1 MAILSGKNL
10 EEANLA
16 KKKRSLDM
24 FLTPEVEGIPIVLT
38 YIKGKLETSV
48 FSDKQKDILKRS
60 NVPIK
65 LYKPL
70 RNRIGGFKFEESR
83 VSGKVVKSCID
94 EKLYF
99 VAENLQ
105 VKGTNPFNRILRLN
119 LLHDRGFHTVLP
131 LCSWLATKVIVNSRD
146 GEKHLKERLLV
157 IREVAE
163 GTRPNYWDNST
174 LFRNPRPCHI
184 SEKQILGLH
193 LHDDMGCDPVP
204 VSYSEREKGQRKQK
218 LSKSTSST
226 KTEANASSWTSLLSS
241 GKKR

>member
-16 KKKRSLDM
+16 RKKRSLDM
-24 FLTPEVEGIPIVLT
+24 FLTPEIEGVPVVLV
-38 YIKGKLETSV
+38 YVKGRLDASV
-48 FSDKQKDILKRS
+48 FSDKQKEVLKRS

-65 LYKPL
+65 LYKPV
-70 RNRIGGFKFEESR
+70 RNRIGGFKFAESR
-83 VSGKVVKSCID
+83 VTGTIVKSCVD
-94 EKLYF
+94 GKSYF
-99 VAENLQ
+99 LAENLQ
-105 VKGTNPFNRILRLN
+105 VKGQNPFNRILRLN
-119 LLHDRGFHTVLP
+119 LLHDRGFLTVLP
-131 LCSWLATKVIVNSRD
+131 LCSWLATQVIVNSRD
-146 GEKHLKERLLV
+146 GEKHLKERLFV

-174 LFRNPRPCHI
+174 LFRNPRPCHV

-193 LHDDMGCDPVP
+193 LHDDMGCAPVP

-218 LSKSTSST
+218 LDKSPSRA
-226 KTEANASSWTSLLSS
+226 KTEGSAGSWASLLPS